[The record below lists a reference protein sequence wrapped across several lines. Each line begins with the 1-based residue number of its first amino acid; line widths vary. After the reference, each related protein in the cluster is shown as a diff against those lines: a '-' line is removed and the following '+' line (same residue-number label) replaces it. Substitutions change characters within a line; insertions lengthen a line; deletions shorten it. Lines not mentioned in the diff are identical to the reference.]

1 VTPFIPVPLQVC
13 PVAPPGAQAYVDQL
27 TGYVL
32 WGVLALFGV
41 GVIIG
46 IGAIVAG
53 RVFQMPHASKA
64 GIVSLC
70 VLAVAAILYM
80 VGPAILHGILGNGCI
95 S

>member
-1 VTPFIPVPLQVC
+1 
-13 PVAPPGAQAYVDQL
+13 
-27 TGYVL
+27 
-32 WGVLALFGV
+32 V

>member
-1 VTPFIPVPLQVC
+1 MTPSIPVPLQVC

-32 WGVLALFGV
+32 WGVLALFAV